1 MVVLALVAGCMD
13 SPTAAPVQAKAAS
26 EQAEGSSAPADSTA
40 VEPKAAEA
48 KPEIPVLTDED
59 KRLIAADPKSLTPE
73 ERRERAYALRRKV
86 MQNPDSPTA
95 RALRD
100 MEEAVRNGEVQP
112 QVGKKQYPTLSLPG
126 AKPTGGTPPAGYR
139 PPAGAEESKGAP

>member
-1 MVVLALVAGCMD
+1 MVMLAMVAGCMD
-13 SPTAAPVQAKAAS
+13 SPTAAPVQARAAS
-26 EQAEGSSAPADSTA
+26 VVEQEVPEETP
-40 VEPKAAEA
+40 E
-48 KPEIPVLTDED
+48 KPEIPVLTEED
-59 KRLIAADPKSLTPE
+59 KRLIAADPKSLTPD
-73 ERRERAYALRRKV
+73 ERRARAYALRRKV

-126 AKPTGGTPPAGYR
+126 AKPTGGLPPAGHR
-139 PPAGAEESKGAP
+139 PPAGAEESKGTP